1 MTASNHFVRL
11 DFAYSSLESLNKNAI
26 VYYIMSNPL
35 DYYSEQN
42 IFAPLTQNRP
52 IMVT

>member
-35 DYYSEQN
+35 DYYSEQKN
-42 IFAPLTQNRP
+42 SYPY
-52 IMVT
+52 VKVEGK